1 MYHEAEAIP
10 PPDYTFTIS
19 ARSKKPSVPV
29 FQFLRRHFGHI
40 PLNRIESLF
49 GFVEYSP
56 LYGGRVFHGR
66 ELSERDVFQLNNA
79 GIGLRLPLSNHFV
92 TAAEYEA
99 SQDFLRKYH
108 AERNSVIV
116 THDDLARWIRRDYP
130 RYRIDASVIKNIGTL
145 KKLEQALAL
154 YDEVVLPMVSNEDLA
169 FLESIEDKSR
179 ITLFANAGC
188 AFTCPSKTCYVSVSK
203 INKQEGE
210 EAFRC
215 SQSLKER
222 ELLGMID
229 FDIDALVA
237 MGFHS
242 FKLLRPAP
250 GKMTGF

>member
-1 MYHEAEAIP
+1 MYHEAETIP

-19 ARSKKPSVPV
+19 ARGKLPNVPV
-29 FQFLRRHFGHI
+29 FQFLRRHYGHI
-40 PLNRIESLF
+40 PLNRVESLF

-56 LYGGRVFHGR
+56 LYGGRVFHRR

-79 GIGLRLPLSNHFV
+79 GIGLRLPLSNHYV
-92 TAAEYEA
+92 SPEEYEA
-99 SQDFLRKYH
+99 SQEFLQKYH
-108 AERNSVIV
+108 ADINSVIV
-116 THDDLARWIRRDYP
+116 THDDLARWIRRDFP
-130 RYRIDASVIKNIGTL
+130 HYRIDASVIKNINSR
-145 KKLEQALAL
+145 KKLDQALAL
-154 YDEVVLPMVSNEDLA
+154 YDEVVLPMVSNEDLS

-188 AFTCPSKTCYVSVSK
+188 AFTCPSHTCYVSVSK
-203 INKQEGE
+203 INKHDSEHP
-210 EAFRC
+210 FTC

-229 FDIDALVA
+229 FDLDALVG

>member
-1 MYHEAEAIP
+1 MHHEAAVIP
-10 PPDYTFTIS
+10 PPDRTFTIS
-19 ARSKKPSVPV
+19 ARGKQPKIPV
-29 FQFLRRHFGHI
+29 FQFLRRHFGHL

-92 TAAEYEA
+92 SREEYEA
-99 SQDFLRKYH
+99 SRAFLEKYH
-108 AERNSVIV
+108 RENNSVIV
-116 THDDLARWIRRDYP
+116 TNDDLARWVRADFP
-130 RYRIDASVIKNIGTL
+130 DYRIDASVIKNVNTP
-145 KKLEQALAL
+145 KKLQQTLEL
-154 YDEVVLPMVSNEDLA
+154 YDEVVLPMASNEDPP
-169 FLESIEDKSR
+169 FLESIADKGR

-203 INKQEGE
+203 INKRDSEQ
-210 EAFRC
+210 AFQC

-229 FDIDALVA
+229 FDVEALVRL
-237 MGFHS
+237 GFHS

-250 GKMTGF
+250 GRMTGF

>member
-1 MYHEAEAIP
+1 MHHEAAVIP
-10 PPDYTFTIS
+10 PPDRTFTIS
-19 ARSKKPSVPV
+19 ARGKQPKVPV
-29 FQFLRRHFGHI
+29 FQFLRRHFGHL
-40 PLNRIESLF
+40 PLNQVESLF

-92 TAAEYEA
+92 SREEYEA
-99 SQDFLRKYH
+99 GRSFLEKYH
-108 AERNSVIV
+108 REKNSVIV
-116 THDDLARWIRRDYP
+116 TNDDLARWIRADFP
-130 RYRIDASVIKNIGTL
+130 DYRIDASVIKNVNSA
-145 KKLEQALAL
+145 KKLKQALEL
-154 YDEVVLPMVSNEDLA
+154 YDEVVLPMTSNEDLP
-169 FLESIEDKSR
+169 FLESIAEKGR

-188 AFTCPSKTCYVSVSK
+188 AFTCPAKTCYVSVSK
-203 INKQEGE
+203 INKRDSEQ
-210 EAFRC
+210 AFQC

-229 FDIDALVA
+229 FDVEALVE

-250 GKMTGF
+250 GRMTGF

>member
-1 MYHEAEAIP
+1 MFHEAKAIP
-10 PPDYTFTIS
+10 PPDYTFTVS
-19 ARSKKPSVPV
+19 ARSKTPNIPV

-40 PLNRIESLF
+40 PLNRVGSLF
-49 GFVEYSP
+49 GFVEYTP
-56 LYGGRVFHGR
+56 LYGGRIFKRR
-66 ELSERDVFQLNNA
+66 ELSDRDVFQLNNA

-92 TAAEYEA
+92 SREEYKA
-99 SQDFLRKYH
+99 SRGLLQKYH
-108 AERNSVIV
+108 RKLNSVIV
-116 THDDLARWIRRDYP
+116 THDDLARWIRLDYP
-130 RYRIDASVIKNIGTL
+130 EYRIDASVIKNINTP
-145 KKLEQALAL
+145 KKLEQALEL
-154 YDEVVLPMVSNEDLA
+154 YDEVVLPMTSNEDLP

-203 INKQEGE
+203 INKQDSEQ
-210 EAFRC
+210 AFQC

-229 FDIDALVA
+229 FDIETLVA

>member
-1 MYHEAEAIP
+1 MHHEAAVIP
-10 PPDYTFTIS
+10 PPDRTFTVS
-19 ARSKKPSVPV
+19 ARSKQPAVPV
-29 FQFLRRHFGHI
+29 FQFLRRHFGHL

-92 TAAEYEA
+92 SLEEYEA
-99 SQDFLRKYH
+99 SRAFLEKYH
-108 AERNSVIV
+108 RENNSVIV
-116 THDDLARWIRRDYP
+116 TNDDLARWIRVDFP
-130 RYRIDASVIKNIGTL
+130 DYRIDASVIKNVNTA
-145 KKLEQALAL
+145 KKLQQALEL
-154 YDEVVLPMVSNEDLA
+154 YDEVVLPMTSNEDLP
-169 FLESIEDKSR
+169 FLESIADKGR

-203 INKQEGE
+203 INKRAGE

-229 FDIDALVA
+229 FDVEALVRL
-237 MGFHS
+237 GFRS

-250 GKMTGF
+250 GRMTGF

>member
-1 MYHEAEAIP
+1 MHHEAAVIP
-10 PPDYTFTIS
+10 PADRTFTIS
-19 ARSKKPSVPV
+19 ARSKQPKVPV
-29 FQFLRRHFGHI
+29 FQFLRRHFGHL
-40 PLNRIESLF
+40 PLNQIESLF

-92 TAAEYEA
+92 SREEYEA
-99 SQDFLRKYH
+99 SREFLEKYH
-108 AERNSVIV
+108 RENNSVIV
-116 THDDLARWIRRDYP
+116 TNDELARWIRADYP
-130 RYRIDASVIKNIGTL
+130 DYRIDASVIKNVNTA
-145 KKLEQALAL
+145 KKLRQALEL
-154 YDEVVLPMVSNEDLA
+154 YDEVVLPMTANEDLP
-169 FLESIEDKSR
+169 FLESIADKGR

-203 INKQEGE
+203 INKRDGE
-210 EAFRC
+210 QAFQC

-229 FDIDALVA
+229 FDVEALVKL
-237 MGFHS
+237 GFHS

-250 GKMTGF
+250 GRMTGF

>member
-1 MYHEAEAIP
+1 MHHEAAVIP
-10 PPDYTFTIS
+10 PPDRTFTIS
-19 ARSKKPSVPV
+19 ARGKQPQVPV
-29 FQFLRRHFGHI
+29 FQFLRRHFGHL
-40 PLNRIESLF
+40 PLNQVESLF

-92 TAAEYEA
+92 SREEYEGA
-99 SQDFLRKYH
+99 RAFLEKYH
-108 AERNSVIV
+108 RENNSVIV
-116 THDDLARWIRRDYP
+116 TNDDLARWIRADFP
-130 RYRIDASVIKNIGTL
+130 EYRIDASVIKNVNTP
-145 KKLEQALAL
+145 KKLKQALDL
-154 YDEVVLPMVSNEDLA
+154 YDEVVLPMTSNEDLR
-169 FLESIEDKSR
+169 FLESITDKGR

-188 AFTCPSKTCYVSVSK
+188 AFTCPAKTCYVSVSK
-203 INKQEGE
+203 INKRAGE
-210 EAFRC
+210 QAFQC

-229 FDIDALVA
+229 FDLEALVG

-250 GKMTGF
+250 GGMTGF